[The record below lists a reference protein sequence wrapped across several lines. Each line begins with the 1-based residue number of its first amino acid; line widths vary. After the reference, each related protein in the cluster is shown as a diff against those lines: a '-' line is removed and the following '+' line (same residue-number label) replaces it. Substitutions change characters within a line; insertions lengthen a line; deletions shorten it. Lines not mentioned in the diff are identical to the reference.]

1 MICGN
6 WLRLSLG
13 SILKWVKHFKGD
25 EKPLFINPVLGIVL
39 WNSSGTRTEQ
49 RAVRAKVW
57 TLLSTKKMRWKFWRT
72 LWMLPVGQS
81 IYNGQRNFIR
91 LLWKRKT
98 SITKKRLC
106 VRLWL
111 IMWPW
116 RTILNCINQIT
127 EEGRIVVSYCLN
139 PEKNVASVLIAGT
152 GNISVA
158 GAVSA
163 GTNDDVTWL
172 VCKMIAECMN
182 AHLWKDEEFKDG
194 LRFIF
199 KLPQ

>member
-1 MICGN
+1 MEVLTDSVDATRGAEHLQ
-6 WLRLSLG
+6 WAKKLYQVALEKKDEYHKEEALR
-13 SILKWVKHFKGD
+13 
-25 EKPLFINPVLGIVL
+25 E
-39 WNSSGTRTEQ
+39 
-49 RAVRAKVW
+49 
-57 TLLSTKKMRWKFWRT
+57 
-72 LWMLPVGQS
+72 
-81 IYNGQRNFIR
+81 
-91 LLWKRKT
+91 
-98 SITKKRLC
+98 
-106 VRLWL
+106 
-111 IMWPW
+111 IMAYYV

-163 GTNDDVTWL
+163 GTNDDMTWL

>member
-13 SILKWVKHFKGD
+13 SILKLVKHFKGD

-57 TLLSTKKMRWKFWRT
+57 TLLSTKKMRWKFWRI

-98 SITKKRLC
+98 SITKEEALREIMAYYMTLKNYSELYQPNNGRRTHRCFLLLKSGEECSFGFDSRNRKYICRRCSLC
-106 VRLWL
+106 RYQWWCDLSRMQNDCWTHECSF
-111 IMWPW
+111 MERW
-116 RTILNCINQIT
+116 RI
-127 EEGRIVVSYCLN
+127 
-139 PEKNVASVLIAGT
+139 
-152 GNISVA
+152 
-158 GAVSA
+158 
-163 GTNDDVTWL
+163 
-172 VCKMIAECMN
+172 
-182 AHLWKDEEFKDG
+182 
-194 LRFIF
+194 
-199 KLPQ
+199 